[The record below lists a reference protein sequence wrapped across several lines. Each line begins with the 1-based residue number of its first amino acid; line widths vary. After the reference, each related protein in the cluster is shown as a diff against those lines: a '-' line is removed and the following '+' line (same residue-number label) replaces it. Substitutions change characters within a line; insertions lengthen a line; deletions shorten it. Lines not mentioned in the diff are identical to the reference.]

1 MQWWNDFVE
10 WVYSDEGWRV
20 ISTAVIPFVAIVV
33 AGFIAA
39 LIGKGYARRIIS
51 LTERDRRTAAVTTL
65 ITAARRASKWN
76 TLSVQEQQHADHL
89 THEADTRIRLLPLPG
104 TAMAA
109 DWAAHEIA
117 AMKKSSVSFS
127 FQADQSLIEFRDRL
141 VEWQA
146 RPGRAK
152 KLFKSDLDSWAYES
166 SIADK
171 DLVQQQQEWAKQQV
185 NETGPI
191 STVTGSTVTGS
202 ASASLSPAK
211 SSWTGA
217 STPVTTSAEKA
228 PLAPASAGTSTA
240 ATASAA
246 APAASTASA
255 ASTSSAGTPV
265 ASSVPPPAVPPP
277 AVPLATA
284 YALPASVGPATPA
297 EPVQD
302 WEKPAD
308 KAATADDAT
317 DTGETSS
324 VASNAPGPISAGT
337 VRQRIAPDDSQ
348 Y

>member
-10 WVYSDEGWRV
+10 WLYSDEGWRV

-33 AGFIAA
+33 AGFVAA

-51 LTERDRRTAAVTTL
+51 LTERDRRIAAVTAL

-76 TLSVQEQQHADHL
+76 TLSVPEQQHAEHL
-89 THEADTRIRLLPLPG
+89 THEADTRIRLLPLSG

-117 AMKKSSVSFS
+117 AMKKNSVSFS

-171 DLVQQQQEWAKQQV
+171 DLVQQQQEWAKQQI

-191 STVTGSTVTGS
+191 STVTSPGTATQST
-202 ASASLSPAK
+202 AK
-211 SSWTGA
+211 SSWPGTR
-217 STPVTTSAEKA
+217 TP
-228 PLAPASAGTSTA
+228 A
-240 ATASAA
+240 ATTTPAVMTSAA
-246 APAASTASA
+246 AASSA
-255 ASTSSAGTPV
+255 ATTP
-265 ASSVPPPAVPPP
+265 AYTPPP
-277 AVPLATA
+277 AVPLVSS
-284 YALPASVGPATPA
+284 YAMPASVASASPA

-302 WEKPAD
+302 WGQPNEKAEKPEETD
-308 KAATADDAT
+308 GSST
-317 DTGETSS
+317 DTSETTSAAQS
-324 VASNAPGPISAGT
+324 APGPISAGT